1 MHKNQSHNYCLVGG
15 IYNAA
20 GAERGGVRERDGGRR
35 RGDRA
40 QRRGEGVPAAEGP
53 PAEEHG
59 LRRRLPVHRA
69 GLAGAGRLGRRP
81 PAARRRERLPRD
93 AHRRQRPEERRQTCR
108 NVMAHAWRAT
118 ASIRPPFRQPKFLHD
133 SCES

>member
-53 PAEEHG
+53 PADEHG

-69 GLAGAGRLGRRP
+69 GLADAGRRR
-81 PAARRRERLPRD
+81 RRRECLPRD
-93 AHRRQRPEERRQTCR
+93 AHRRQRPEERRETCR
-108 NVMAHAWRAT
+108 DVMTHA
-118 ASIRPPFRQPKFLHD
+118 
-133 SCES
+133 